1 MINLLSNLDRRWI
14 FLAMGLCV
22 GIPILVIGITG
33 KTLPETPT
41 PLAEA
46 FFNEV
51 DVAGESKGRRGH
63 LLMAFD
69 YDPASAGELSPMAI
83 SAVHQAAQRG
93 HRMYFISLWPVGPRM
108 IDESISKVIDRHYP
122 DLVYGEDY
130 VNLGF
135 KAGNEQVIKV
145 MGVDLTT
152 EFRTDTKGTPL
163 AEIPMMKGITSLE
176 DFDLIVEVSAGY
188 PGTKEWVLYAATQ
201 YEIPM
206 VSGMTGVQ
214 APLMYPYYPGQL
226 KGLLGAIKGA
236 AEYESL
242 VNDWILDDGFRT
254 ALIEGGMSEEDAG
267 PLAEEFARDPG
278 QVSTWVE
285 GAQAAADLTPESKAK
300 LIDLA
305 TGTIPGEFLEG
316 QRRMG
321 PQLFAHLLMVLLIIL
336 GNVIFFAQRR
346 SGGRS

>member
-1 MINLLSNLDRRWI
+1 
-14 FLAMGLCV
+14 
-22 GIPILVIGITG
+22 
-33 KTLPETPT
+33 
-41 PLAEA
+41 
-46 FFNEV
+46 
-51 DVAGESKGRRGH
+51 
-63 LLMAFD
+63 
-69 YDPASAGELSPMAI
+69 
-83 SAVHQAAQRG
+83 
-93 HRMYFISLWPVGPRM
+93 
-108 IDESISKVIDRHYP
+108 
-122 DLVYGEDY
+122 
-130 VNLGF
+130 
-135 KAGNEQVIKV
+135 

-163 AEIPMMKGITSLE
+163 SEIPMMQGITSLE

-201 YEIPM
+201 YDIPM

-242 VNDWILDDGFRT
+242 VNAWILDEGFYT
-254 ALIEGGMSEEDAG
+254 ALSEGGVPEEQAHL
-267 PLAEEFARDPG
+267 LAADFARQPA
-278 QVSTWVE
+278 QVSTWVA
-285 GAQAAADLTPESKAK
+285 GDAAAADLSPETKTR
-300 LIDLA
+300 LVELA
-305 TGTIPGEFLEG
+305 TASIPGEFLEG

-336 GNVIFFAQRR
+336 GNVVFFAQRR

>member
-1 MINLLSNLDRRWI
+1 MITLLTNLDRRWI
-14 FLAMGLCV
+14 FLAMALCV
-22 GIPILVIGITG
+22 AVPILVIGLTG
-33 KTLPETPT
+33 KTIPETPT

-51 DVAGESKGRRGH
+51 DTAGESKGRRGH
-63 LLMAFD
+63 VLLAFD

-83 SAVHQAAQRG
+83 SLVHQCAQRG
-93 HRMYFISLWPVGPRM
+93 LRMYFMSLWPVGPQM

-145 MGVDLTT
+145 MGIDLTT

-163 AEIPMMKGITSLE
+163 QQIPMMKGMTSLE
-176 DFDLIVEVSAGY
+176 DFDLIAEISAGY
-188 PGTKEWVLYAATQ
+188 PGTKEWVLYSATQ
-201 YEIPM
+201 YNIPM

-236 AEYESL
+236 AEYESIVNVWVREQKFAEAL
-242 VNDWILDDGFRT
+242 V
-254 ALIEGGMSEEDAG
+254 AGGMDEAKAQEVAAKLMDKPA
-267 PLAEEFARDPG
+267 
-278 QVSTWVE
+278 QVSTWTE
-285 GAQAAADLTPESKAK
+285 SAEAADLDPKTKAE
-300 LIDLA
+300 LITIA
-305 TGTIPGEFLEG
+305 TAPIPGEFLEG

-336 GNVIFFAQRR
+336 GNVVFFAQRR
-346 SGGRS
+346 QGGRS